1 MPDVEVLVIDS
12 GVSGLVSKGATGA
25 EAHSAAG
32 KAVERV
38 VKLSSEHLIEGVTK
52 IAQAVGPSLKAG
64 MKGLSDISVQE
75 ISIGCTIGA
84 NGSIVIAGV
93 GAEASLTITFKVS

>member
-1 MPDVEVLVIDS
+1 MTKLPVLIVDEEA
-12 GVSGLVSKGATGA
+12 SGLVGKGATGT

-32 KAVERV
+32 KAVKRV
-38 VKLSSEHLIEGVTK
+38 VQLSSEHLIEGVTK

-84 NGSIVIAGV
+84 EGSIVIAGV
-93 GAEASLTITFKVS
+93 GAEASLTITFKVA